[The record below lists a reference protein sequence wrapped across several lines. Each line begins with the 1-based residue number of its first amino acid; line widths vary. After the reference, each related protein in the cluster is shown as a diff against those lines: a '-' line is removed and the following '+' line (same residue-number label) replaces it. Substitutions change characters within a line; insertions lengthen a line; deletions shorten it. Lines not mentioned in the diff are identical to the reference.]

1 MSSLTPVFAYEH
13 TTTDMI
19 ARIKKFAVENEL
31 AYLFLH
37 SPVALIA
44 AFVSVLCIGGALLA
58 PWIAPSDPYDIAS
71 FDLMDSL
78 IPPVWSDVGDA
89 RFLIGTDDQGR
100 DLFSAIL
107 YGTRL
112 SLLVGILSIS
122 FACILGVSVG
132 VMAGYFGGRF
142 DAIVMRIADVQ
153 LSLPAILTA
162 LLIDGIARGILPRE
176 THDELM
182 VIVLTVAIGLSLWV
196 NFARTARASTFVEK
210 NKEYVQAAEIMGMHP
225 ARVMLVQILPNI
237 LGPILVILTV
247 DLAVAVLLEATLSF
261 LGVGVPPNQ
270 PSLGTLIRIGT
281 EYLFSGE
288 WWIVMF
294 PSFTLII
301 LIVAINTLGDF
312 LRDALNPR
320 LR

>member
-1 MSSLTPVFAYEH
+1 
-13 TTTDMI
+13 MI
-19 ARIKKFAVENEL
+19 ARIRKFAVENEL

-37 SPVALIA
+37 SPVAVIA
-44 AFVSVLCIGGALLA
+44 ALVSFVFIGGALLA
-58 PWIAPSDPYDIAS
+58 PWISPTDPYDIAS
-71 FDLMDSL
+71 FELMDSL
-78 IPPVWSDVGDA
+78 IPPAWSDMGDG

-100 DLFSAIL
+100 DLLSAIL

-122 FACILGVSVG
+122 FACVLGVTVG
-132 VMAGYFGGRF
+132 VTAGYFGGRF

-176 THDELM
+176 THDQLM
-182 VIVLTVAIGLSLWV
+182 VVVLTVAIGLSLWV